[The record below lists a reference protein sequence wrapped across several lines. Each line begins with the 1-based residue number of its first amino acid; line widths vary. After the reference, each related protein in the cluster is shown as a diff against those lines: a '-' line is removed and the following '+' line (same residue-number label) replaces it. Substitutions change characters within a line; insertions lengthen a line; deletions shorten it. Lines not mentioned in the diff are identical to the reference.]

1 MARRILRGG
10 IYWASLNPTI
20 GREQAGT
27 RPVLIASIDSFNANG
42 KCAIAFPITSQQPKV
57 VYPLVYELPSDL
69 LPKPSWV
76 KISQIRT
83 LSTSRLQDF
92 LKSVTQEDLE
102 QILSGFDRLVGRG
115 V

>member
-1 MARRILRGG
+1 MERRILRGG

-27 RPVLIASIDSFNANG
+27 RPVLVASINSFNTNG
-42 KCAIAFPITSQQPKV
+42 KCAIAFPITSKPPKV
-57 VYPLVYELPSDL
+57 VYPLVYELPPDL

-76 KISQIRT
+76 KISRIRT
-83 LSTSRLQDF
+83 LDSERLKDF
-92 LKSVTQEDLE
+92 LKSVTEEDLE

-115 V
+115 T